1 MSHIPNAFREWIK
14 WMKRMDKY
22 REQNF
27 ITTFKLYN
35 IIKKDWD
42 PAIDLADPNPDF
54 DIFGV
59 DI

>member
-1 MSHIPNAFREWIK
+1 
-14 WMKRMDKY
+14 MDKY

-27 ITTFKLYN
+27 ITTFPKLYN

-42 PAIDLADPNPDF
+42 SVIDLADPKPDF